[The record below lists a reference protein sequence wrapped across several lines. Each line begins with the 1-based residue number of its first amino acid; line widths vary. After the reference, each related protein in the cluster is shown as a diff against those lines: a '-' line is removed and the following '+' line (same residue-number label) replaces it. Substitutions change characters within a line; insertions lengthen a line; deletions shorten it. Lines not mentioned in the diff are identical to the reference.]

1 MYELDYEPER
11 LDWNEYF
18 TRYKETRAIKYYR
31 EFLHFYE
38 PVLDRKTRR
47 FIDKYEIEDSRAED
61 LKQIVSI
68 LLWEELQS
76 YDSELPL
83 LQLIKYKVQAA
94 WQEYVRV
101 NCGNFQVDNRHQ
113 YLLLKKI
120 AYLYFQKKDN
130 NSLSEIISEVAA
142 DLNLTE
148 ESVEKYLVAVS
159 TFKPKY
165 NADFYAND
173 DEDSFYSSAVDS
185 VANDLDTEALYFKLL
200 RQEKLNSALADLR
213 KPDRLL
219 IEYVYGICPKCL
231 KNKEKKTL
239 REASLLLGLTED
251 GAEKKLKNILNKLKK
266 NMVNEGCG
274 HCTYAAFFVPTNRD
288 KSPVWALLGEVGLL
302 PDFLFRAKFG
312 EFRRVRVSRC
322 S

>member
-1 MYELDYEPER
+1 MYELDYTPER

-18 TRYKETRAIKYYR
+18 IRFRKTGDIKYYR

-38 PVLDRKTRR
+38 PVLDRKTNR
-47 FIDKYEIEDSRAED
+47 FIERYELEDFREED
-61 LKQIVSI
+61 LKQLFSF

-76 YDSELPL
+76 YNSEIPL

-101 NCGNFQVDNRHQ
+101 NCGNFQIDNRHQ
-113 YLLLKKI
+113 FLLLKKI
-120 AYLYFQKKDN
+120 AYLYYRKKGKN
-130 NSLSEIISEVAA
+130 NSLSEIISEIAA
-142 DLNLTE
+142 ELNLTE
-148 ESVEKYLVAVS
+148 ESVENYLVVVS

-165 NADFYAND
+165 NADFYASD
-173 DEDSFYSSAVDS
+173 DEDDFYSSAVDS

-200 RQEKLNSALADLR
+200 RQEKLNIALADLR

-219 IEYVYGICPKCL
+219 VEYVYGICPKCL
-231 KNKEKKTL
+231 LNKKRKTL

-266 NMVNEGCG
+266 SIE
-274 HCTYAAFFVPTNRD
+274 
-288 KSPVWALLGEVGLL
+288 E
-302 PDFLFRAKFG
+302 
-312 EFRRVRVSRC
+312 
-322 S
+322 

>member
-1 MYELDYEPER
+1 MYELEYKPER

-18 TRYKETRAIKYYR
+18 IRFKKTGDIKYYR
-31 EFLHFYE
+31 EFLHLYE
-38 PVLDRKTRR
+38 PVLDRKIGR
-47 FIDKYEIEDSRAED
+47 FIERYELEDFRAED
-61 LKQIVSI
+61 LKQIFSF
-68 LLWEELQS
+68 LLWEELQRD
-76 YDSELPL
+76 DSEIPL
-83 LQLIKYKVQAA
+83 LQLIKYKVQTA
-94 WQEYVRV
+94 WHEYVRV

-120 AYLYFQKKDN
+120 AYLYYQKKDN
-130 NSLSEIISEVAA
+130 NSLSEIIPEIAA
-142 DLNLTE
+142 ELEITE
-148 ESVEKYLVAVS
+148 ENVEEYIIAVS

-165 NADFYAND
+165 NADYYAND
-173 DEDSFYSSAVDS
+173 DEDVLYSSAMDS

-231 KNKEKKTL
+231 KNKEKKTM

-266 NMVNEGCG
+266 NME
-274 HCTYAAFFVPTNRD
+274 
-288 KSPVWALLGEVGLL
+288 K
-302 PDFLFRAKFG
+302 
-312 EFRRVRVSRC
+312 
-322 S
+322 

>member
-1 MYELDYEPER
+1 MYELDYMHER

-18 TRYKETRAIKYYR
+18 TRYKETGDIKYYR

-38 PVLDRKTRR
+38 PVLDRKTKR
-47 FIDKYEIEDSRAED
+47 FIERYELDDYRAED
-61 LKQIVSI
+61 LKQIFSF
-68 LLWEELQS
+68 LLWEELQN
-76 YDSELPL
+76 YDSDIPL
-83 LQLIKYKVQAA
+83 LQMIKYKVQTP

-101 NCGNFQVDNRHQ
+101 NCGNFKIDNRHQ
-113 YLLLKKI
+113 YLLLKRI
-120 AYLYFQKKDN
+120 AYLYYQKKDN
-130 NSLSEIISEVAA
+130 NSLSEIIVEIAVE
-142 DLNLTE
+142 LNLTE
-148 ESVEKYLVAVS
+148 ESVENYLVAVS

-173 DEDSFYSSAVDS
+173 DEDDFYSSAVDS

-200 RQEKLNSALADLR
+200 RQEKLNNALADLR

-266 NMVNEGCG
+266 SME
-274 HCTYAAFFVPTNRD
+274 
-288 KSPVWALLGEVGLL
+288 E
-302 PDFLFRAKFG
+302 
-312 EFRRVRVSRC
+312 
-322 S
+322 

>member
-1 MYELDYEPER
+1 MYELDYTPDR
-11 LDWNEYF
+11 LDWDEYF
-18 TRYKETRAIKYYR
+18 IRFKETGDIKYYR

-38 PVLDRKTRR
+38 PVLNRRIGR
-47 FIDKYEIEDSRAED
+47 FIDKYETEDSRAED
-61 LKQIVSI
+61 LKQIFSF

-83 LQLIKYKVQAA
+83 LQLIKYKVQNA

-101 NCGNFQVDNRHQ
+101 NCGNFQIDNRHQ
-113 YLLLKKI
+113 YLLLKNI
-120 AYLYFQKKDN
+120 AYLYYRKKGKN
-130 NSLSEIISEVAA
+130 NSLSEIISEIAA
-142 DLNLTE
+142 ELNLTE
-148 ESVEKYLVAVS
+148 ESVENFLVAVS

-173 DEDSFYSSAVDS
+173 DEDDYYSSAVDS
-185 VANDLDTEALYFKLL
+185 VTNDLDTEALYFKLL
-200 RQEKLNSALADLR
+200 QQEKLNSALANLR

-251 GAEKKLKNILNKLKK
+251 GAQSKLKK
-266 NMVNEGCG
+266 ILEKL
-274 HCTYAAFFVPTNRD
+274 R
-288 KSPVWALLGEVGLL
+288 KALQ
-302 PDFLFRAKFG
+302 D
-312 EFRRVRVSRC
+312 
-322 S
+322 

>member
-1 MYELDYEPER
+1 MYELEYTPER
-11 LDWNEYF
+11 LDWNVYF
-18 TRYKETRAIKYYR
+18 TRYKETGDTKYYR

-61 LKQIVSI
+61 LKQIFSF
-68 LLWEELQS
+68 LLWEELQG
-76 YDSELPL
+76 YDSEIPL
-83 LQLIKYKVQAA
+83 LQMIKYKVQAA

-120 AYLYFQKKDN
+120 AYLYYQKKDSN
-130 NSLSEIISEVAA
+130 NSLSELISEIAA
-142 DLNLTE
+142 ELELTE
-148 ESVEKYLVAVS
+148 ESVENYLVAVS

-165 NADFYAND
+165 NADYYAND

-231 KNKEKKTL
+231 KNKDKKTL

-251 GAEKKLKNILNKLKK
+251 GAEKKLKKILNKLKK
-266 NMVNEGCG
+266 NME
-274 HCTYAAFFVPTNRD
+274 
-288 KSPVWALLGEVGLL
+288 K
-302 PDFLFRAKFG
+302 
-312 EFRRVRVSRC
+312 
-322 S
+322 